1 MKRKA
6 FSLLELLIVI
16 STVIVLVKVAI
27 PRFKGLRDQG
37 MKSQAQTQL
46 YILKNAVISYYLNQ
60 SPQAIPPTTSTLQAS
75 YLTQAT
81 PQIINNI
88 MYDPFNWTTQG
99 SSPPVNMEYGYV
111 MNNVNYKSTSN
122 AAFVIFSNGPNV
134 TAGNI
139 LISSSSGVSG
149 LDIDDI
155 CVSNR
160 RGC

>member
-88 MYDPFNWTTQG
+88 MYDPFNWTTLG
-99 SSPPVNMEYGYV
+99 SSPPVNNEY
-111 MNNVNYKSTSN
+111 NYKSTSN
-122 AAFVIFSNGPNV
+122 AAFVIFSIGPNV